1 MSFFSRSSSFDE
13 NLSCSSL
20 SSLVSFMR
28 WSVTVVIWISSSFCL
43 SKFSLKMKSYSCCL
57 SNLSFKL
64 EIISLSVVSI
74 PYLFIKGKGEAV
86 MLAASVDIVILSVET
101 DLLLVEWVTT
111 RNKRFVGLVEF
122 YGFLDIRG
130 LLNVVLIFR

>member
-1 MSFFSRSSSFDE
+1 MSFFSRSSSFDG

-111 RNKRFVGLVEF
+111 RNKGFVGLVEF
-122 YGFLDIRG
+122 YGYLDIRG